1 MSGQYGRSFASK
13 LIQDGKYADAVEA
26 ATKAI
31 AAEEEDPEHRLDRAT
46 ALVELGRPAEAL
58 ADFESAL
65 AFDDNA
71 NVLETDFVDDAYF
84 SALLEVARGEAVADG
99 VTRLARYLD
108 VLPKGRHTKDVSDWQ
123 KRLRGELPSEFVKRR
138 VDDVRE

>member
-1 MSGQYGRSFASK
+1 VSGSYGRSFASK
-13 LIQDGKYADAVEA
+13 LIQDGKYAEAVEA

-46 ALVELGRPAEAL
+46 ALVELSRPAEAL

-65 AFDDNA
+65 ALDEAA

-84 SALLEVARGEAVADG
+84 SALLEVARAEAVTDG
-99 VTRLARYLD
+99 VARLAHYLE
-108 VLPKGRHTKDVSDWQ
+108 VLPDGRHKKDVTDWQ

-138 VDDVRE
+138 VEDVRD